1 MTKKELGMNLFKQ
14 GYNCAQSVAGAFS
27 DEMNMSVEEAVKI
40 ASPFGGGMGRMREV
54 CGAVS
59 GMFMVLGRLEGYDQ
73 VDREKQKALY
83 EKVNILADKFKA
95 ETGSIIC
102 KELLGLTKKENDLT
116 PEKRDEKYYKKRPC
130 AELVSLACEIME
142 EYLGSK

>member
-59 GMFMVLGRLEGYDQ
+59 GMFLVLWRIEGNDA
-73 VDREKQKALY
+73 VDPTKQKALY
-83 EKVNILADKFKA
+83 EKVQMLAEKFKS
-95 ETGSIIC
+95 ETGSIVC
-102 KELLGLTKKENDLT
+102 KELLGLTKKENDPT

-130 AELVSLACEIME
+130 AELVGLACEIME

>member
-1 MTKKELGMNLFKQ
+1 MSKKDIGMELFKS
-14 GYNCAQSVAGAFS
+14 GFNCAQSVMGACAC
-27 DEMNMSVEEAVKI
+27 EMDMTLEEAVKI

-73 VDREKQKALY
+73 VDRDKQKALY

-116 PEKRDEKYYKKRPC
+116 PEKRDENYYKKRPC
-130 AELVSLACEIME
+130 VELVGLACEILE
-142 EYLGSK
+142 NHLN